1 MPDQTHDWYC
11 KITEVSMSLNVMYS
25 ITTCRK
31 VPDKH
36 PVITQYYISK
46 VKYDA
51 IQKIIHTENFG
62 EKK

>member
-1 MPDQTHDWYC
+1 
-11 KITEVSMSLNVMYS
+11 MSLNVMYS